1 MRMKA
6 DTKKRVALTT
16 FYTLFVVMLLMGTR
30 CESRVHL
37 TTPERD
43 AKHIAELASTIHSE
57 AELRAVEKL
66 ATEYEIAYRKSYGGA
81 KAIYFKSL
89 YEPVMDEAGER
100 RAIYRAEEER
110 VAKLEELFDTLLS
123 NLEAAWQ
130 MPLGSESDELNKIA
144 ANNATIEGYR
154 AELLS
159 LNAEKEQL
167 AMDIIE
173 AGYPQDML
181 DKIGVIDSEVEAVEA
196 KIAEVE
202 HTNAIIRLS
211 NRLQLQRELNE
222 ECREEGSVEVA
233 DTTNCSLQ

>member
-1 MRMKA
+1 MKQ
-6 DTKKRVALTT
+6 DSKKRVALAT

-43 AKHIAELASTIHSE
+43 AKHIAELAESVHSE

-81 KAIYFKSL
+81 KALYFKSL

-110 VAKLEELFDTLLS
+110 VAELESQF
-123 NLEAAWQ
+123 EASLGDLDLAWK
-130 MPLGSESDELNKIA
+130 MPLGSHEEELAKIA
-144 ANNATIEGYR
+144 ANDATIAKYD
-154 AELLS
+154 AELQS
-159 LNAEKEQL
+159 LVAKKEQL
-167 AMDIIE
+167 AMDIID

-181 DKIGVIDSEVEAVEA
+181 DQIGVVEKEIMATEG
-196 KIAEVE
+196 KIAEVA
-202 HTNAIIRLS
+202 HTNEIIILA
-211 NRLQLQRELNE
+211 NRLQLQRTLDIDTE
-222 ECREEGSVEVA
+222 EVVEEDIAE
-233 DTTNCSLQ
+233 

>member
-1 MRMKA
+1 MKQ
-6 DTKKRVALTT
+6 DSKKRVALAT

-43 AKHIAELASTIHSE
+43 AKHIAELAETVHSE

-81 KAIYFKSL
+81 KALYFKSL

-110 VAKLEELFDTLLS
+110 VAELERQF
-123 NLEAAWQ
+123 EASLGDLDLAWK
-130 MPLGSESDELNKIA
+130 MPLGSLEEELAKIA
-144 ANNATIEGYR
+144 ANDATIAKYD
-154 AELLS
+154 AELQS
-159 LNAEKEQL
+159 LVAKKEQL
-167 AMDIIE
+167 AMDIID

-181 DKIGVIDSEVEAVEA
+181 DQIGVVEKEIMATED
-196 KIAEVE
+196 KIAEVA
-202 HTNAIIRLS
+202 HTNEIIILA
-211 NRLQLQRELNE
+211 NRLQLQRTLDIDTE
-222 ECREEGSVEVA
+222 EVVEEDIAE
-233 DTTNCSLQ
+233 

>member
-1 MRMKA
+1 MKQ
-6 DTKKRVALTT
+6 DSKKRVALAT

-43 AKHIAELASTIHSE
+43 AKHIAELAESVHSE

-81 KAIYFKSL
+81 KALYFKSL

-110 VAKLEELFDTLLS
+110 VAELESQF
-123 NLEAAWQ
+123 EASLGDLDHAWK
-130 MPLGSESDELNKIA
+130 MPLGSHEEELAKIA
-144 ANNATIEGYR
+144 ANDATIAEYD
-154 AELLS
+154 AELQS
-159 LNAEKEQL
+159 LVAKKEQL
-167 AMDIIE
+167 AMDIID

-181 DKIGVIDSEVEAVEA
+181 DQIGVVEKDIKALED

-202 HTNAIIRLS
+202 HTNEIIILA
-211 NRLQLQRELNE
+211 NRLQLQRTLDIDTE
-222 ECREEGSVEVA
+222 EFVEEDIAE
-233 DTTNCSLQ
+233 

>member
-1 MRMKA
+1 MKQ
-6 DTKKRVALTT
+6 DSKKRVALAT

-43 AKHIAELASTIHSE
+43 AKHIAELAETVHSE

-81 KAIYFKSL
+81 KALYFKSL

-110 VAKLEELFDTLLS
+110 VAELESQF
-123 NLEAAWQ
+123 EASLGDLDLAWK
-130 MPLGSESDELNKIA
+130 MPLGSHEEELTKIA
-144 ANNATIEGYR
+144 ANDATIAKYD
-154 AELLS
+154 AELQS
-159 LNAEKEQL
+159 LVAKKEQL
-167 AMDIIE
+167 AMDIID

-181 DKIGVIDSEVEAVEA
+181 DQIGVVEKDIKALED

-202 HTNAIIRLS
+202 HTNEIIILA
-211 NRLQLQRELNE
+211 NRLQLQRTLDIDTE
-222 ECREEGSVEVA
+222 EVVEEDIAE
-233 DTTNCSLQ
+233 

>member
-1 MRMKA
+1 MKQ
-6 DTKKRVALTT
+6 DSKKRVALAT

-43 AKHIAELASTIHSE
+43 AKHIAELAETVHSE

-81 KAIYFKSL
+81 KALYFKSL

-110 VAKLEELFDTLLS
+110 VAE
-123 NLEAAWQ
+123 LEAQFEASLGDLDLAWK
-130 MPLGSESDELNKIA
+130 MPLGNHDEELAKIA
-144 ANNATIEGYR
+144 ANDATIAKYD
-154 AELLS
+154 AELKS
-159 LNAEKEQL
+159 LVANKEKL
-167 AMDIIE
+167 AMDIID

-181 DKIGVIDSEVEAVEA
+181 DQIGVVEKEIMATEG
-196 KIAEVE
+196 KIAEVA
-202 HTNAIIRLS
+202 HTNEIIILA
-211 NRLQLQRELNE
+211 NRLQLKRTLDIEPE
-222 ECREEGSVEVA
+222 EVIEEDIAE
-233 DTTNCSLQ
+233 

>member
-1 MRMKA
+1 MKA

-110 VAKLEELFDTLLS
+110 VAKLEELFDTSLS
-123 NLEAAWQ
+123 DLEAAWQ
-130 MPLGSESDELNKIA
+130 MPLGSESEELNKIA

-181 DKIGVIDSEVEAVEA
+181 DKIGIIDSEVEAVEA

-222 ECREEGSVEVA
+222 ECHKEGSVEVT

>member
-110 VAKLEELFDTLLS
+110 VAKLEELFDTSLS
-123 NLEAAWQ
+123 DLEAAWQ

-222 ECREEGSVEVA
+222 ECREGGSVEVTDA
-233 DTTNCSLQ
+233 TNCSLQ

>member
-1 MRMKA
+1 MKQ
-6 DTKKRVALTT
+6 DTKKRVALAT

-43 AKHIAELASTIHSE
+43 AKHIAELAESVHSE

-81 KAIYFKSL
+81 KALYFKSL

-110 VAKLEELFDTLLS
+110 VAE
-123 NLEAAWQ
+123 LEAQFEASLADLDLAWK
-130 MPLGSESDELNKIA
+130 MPLGSHDEELAKIA
-144 ANNATIEGYR
+144 ANDATIAKYD
-154 AELLS
+154 AELQS
-159 LNAEKEQL
+159 LVAKKEQL

-181 DKIGVIDSEVEAVEA
+181 DQIGVVEKDIKALED
-196 KIAEVE
+196 KIAEVA
-202 HTNAIIRLS
+202 HTNEIIILA
-211 NRLQLQRELNE
+211 NRLQLQRTLDIDTE
-222 ECREEGSVEVA
+222 EVVEENIAE
-233 DTTNCSLQ
+233 

>member
-1 MRMKA
+1 MKQ
-6 DTKKRVALTT
+6 DSKKRVALAT

-43 AKHIAELASTIHSE
+43 AKHIAELAESVHSE

-81 KAIYFKSL
+81 KALYFKSL

-110 VAKLEELFDTLLS
+110 VAELESQF
-123 NLEAAWQ
+123 EASLGDLDLAWK
-130 MPLGSESDELNKIA
+130 MPLGSHEEELAKIA
-144 ANNATIEGYR
+144 ANDATIAKYD
-154 AELLS
+154 AELQS
-159 LNAEKEQL
+159 LVAKKEQL
-167 AMDIIE
+167 AMDIID

-181 DKIGVIDSEVEAVEA
+181 DQIGVVEKDIKALED

-202 HTNAIIRLS
+202 HTNEIIILA
-211 NRLQLQRELNE
+211 NRLQLQRTLDIAPE
-222 ECREEGSVEVA
+222 EVVEEDIAE
-233 DTTNCSLQ
+233 

>member
-1 MRMKA
+1 MKQ
-6 DTKKRVALTT
+6 DTKKRVALAT

-43 AKHIAELASTIHSE
+43 AKHIAELAESVHSE

-81 KAIYFKSL
+81 KALYFKSL

-110 VAKLEELFDTLLS
+110 VAE
-123 NLEAAWQ
+123 LEAQFETSLGDLDLAWK
-130 MPLGSESDELNKIA
+130 MPLGSHDEELAKIA
-144 ANNATIEGYR
+144 ANDATIAKYD
-154 AELLS
+154 AELQS
-159 LNAEKEQL
+159 LVAKKEKL
-167 AMDIIE
+167 AMDIID
-173 AGYPQDML
+173 AGFPQDML
-181 DKIGVIDSEVEAVEA
+181 DQIGVVEKDIKALED

-202 HTNAIIRLS
+202 HTNEIIILA
-211 NRLQLQRELNE
+211 NRLQLQRTLDIDTE
-222 ECREEGSVEVA
+222 EVVEEDIAE
-233 DTTNCSLQ
+233 

>member
-1 MRMKA
+1 MKQ
-6 DTKKRVALTT
+6 DSKKRVALAT

-43 AKHIAELASTIHSE
+43 AKHIAELAESVHSE

-81 KAIYFKSL
+81 KALYFKSL

-110 VAKLEELFDTLLS
+110 VAELESQF
-123 NLEAAWQ
+123 EASLGDLDLAWK
-130 MPLGSESDELNKIA
+130 MPLGSHEEELAKIA
-144 ANNATIEGYR
+144 ANDATIAKYG
-154 AELLS
+154 AELQS
-159 LNAEKEQL
+159 LVAKKEQL
-167 AMDIIE
+167 AMDIID

-181 DKIGVIDSEVEAVEA
+181 DQIGVVEKDIMATEG

-202 HTNAIIRLS
+202 HTNEIIILA
-211 NRLQLQRELNE
+211 NRLQLQRTLDIDTE
-222 ECREEGSVEVA
+222 EVVEENIAE
-233 DTTNCSLQ
+233 

>member
-1 MRMKA
+1 MKQ
-6 DTKKRVALTT
+6 DTKKRVALAT

-43 AKHIAELASTIHSE
+43 AKHIAELAESVHSE

-81 KAIYFKSL
+81 KALYFKSL

-110 VAKLEELFDTLLS
+110 VAELESQFEASLS
-123 NLEAAWQ
+123 DLDLAWK
-130 MPLGSESDELNKIA
+130 MPLGSHDEELAKIA
-144 ANNATIEGYR
+144 ANDATIAKYD
-154 AELLS
+154 AELQS
-159 LNAEKEQL
+159 LVAKKEQL
-167 AMDIIE
+167 AMDIID

-181 DKIGVIDSEVEAVEA
+181 DQIGVVEKEIMATEG
-196 KIAEVE
+196 KIAEVA
-202 HTNAIIRLS
+202 HTNEIIILA
-211 NRLQLQRELNE
+211 NRLQLQRTLDIDTE
-222 ECREEGSVEVA
+222 EVVEEDIAE
-233 DTTNCSLQ
+233 

>member
-1 MRMKA
+1 MKQ
-6 DTKKRVALTT
+6 DTKKRVALAT

-43 AKHIAELASTIHSE
+43 AKHIAELAETVHSE

-81 KAIYFKSL
+81 KALYFKSL

-100 RAIYRAEEER
+100 RAAYRAEEER
-110 VAKLEELFDTLLS
+110 VAELESQFEALLGD
-123 NLEAAWQ
+123 LDLAWK
-130 MPLGSESDELNKIA
+130 MPLGSHEEELAKIA
-144 ANNATIEGYR
+144 ANDATIAEYD
-154 AELLS
+154 AELQS
-159 LNAEKEQL
+159 LVAKKEQL

-181 DKIGVIDSEVEAVEA
+181 DQIGVIEKEIVATED
-196 KIAEVE
+196 KIAQVE
-202 HTNAIIRLS
+202 HTNEIIILA
-211 NRLQLQRELNE
+211 NRLQLQRTLDIDTEKVVE
-222 ECREEGSVEVA
+222 ESITE
-233 DTTNCSLQ
+233 

>member
-1 MRMKA
+1 MKQ
-6 DTKKRVALTT
+6 DSKKRVALAT

-43 AKHIAELASTIHSE
+43 AKHIAELAESVHSE

-81 KAIYFKSL
+81 KALYFKSL

-110 VAKLEELFDTLLS
+110 VAELESQF
-123 NLEAAWQ
+123 EASLGDLDLAWK
-130 MPLGSESDELNKIA
+130 MPLGSHEEELAKIA
-144 ANNATIEGYR
+144 ANDATIAEYD
-154 AELLS
+154 AELQS
-159 LNAEKEQL
+159 LVAKKEQL
-167 AMDIIE
+167 AMDIID

-181 DKIGVIDSEVEAVEA
+181 DQIGVVEKDIKALED

-202 HTNAIIRLS
+202 HTNEIIILA
-211 NRLQLQRELNE
+211 NRLQLQRTLDIDTE
-222 ECREEGSVEVA
+222 EVVEEDIAE
-233 DTTNCSLQ
+233 

>member
-1 MRMKA
+1 MKQ
-6 DTKKRVALTT
+6 DSKKRVALAT

-43 AKHIAELASTIHSE
+43 AKHIAELAESVHSE

-81 KAIYFKSL
+81 KALYFKSL

-110 VAKLEELFDTLLS
+110 VAE
-123 NLEAAWQ
+123 LEAQFEASLGDLDLAWK
-130 MPLGSESDELNKIA
+130 MPLGSHDEELAKIA
-144 ANNATIEGYR
+144 ANDATIAKYD
-154 AELLS
+154 AELQS
-159 LNAEKEQL
+159 LVAKKEQL
-167 AMDIIE
+167 AMDIID

-181 DKIGVIDSEVEAVEA
+181 DQIGVVEKEIMATEG

-202 HTNAIIRLS
+202 HTNEIIILA
-211 NRLQLQRELNE
+211 NRLQLQRTLDIDTE
-222 ECREEGSVEVA
+222 EVIEEDIAE
-233 DTTNCSLQ
+233 

>member
-1 MRMKA
+1 MKQ
-6 DTKKRVALTT
+6 DSKKRVALAT

-43 AKHIAELASTIHSE
+43 AKHIAELAESVHSE

-81 KAIYFKSL
+81 KALYFKSL

-110 VAKLEELFDTLLS
+110 VAELESQF
-123 NLEAAWQ
+123 EASLGDLDLAWK
-130 MPLGSESDELNKIA
+130 MPLGSHEEELAKIA
-144 ANNATIEGYR
+144 ANDATIAKYD
-154 AELLS
+154 AELQS
-159 LNAEKEQL
+159 LVAKKEQL
-167 AMDIIE
+167 AMDIID

-181 DKIGVIDSEVEAVEA
+181 DQIGVVEKEIMVLED
-196 KIAEVE
+196 KIAEVA
-202 HTNAIIRLS
+202 HTNEIIILA
-211 NRLQLQRELNE
+211 NRLQLQRTLDIEPE
-222 ECREEGSVEVA
+222 EVVEEDIAE
-233 DTTNCSLQ
+233 

>member
-1 MRMKA
+1 MKQ
-6 DTKKRVALTT
+6 DSKKRVALAT

-43 AKHIAELASTIHSE
+43 AKHIAELAETVHSE

-81 KAIYFKSL
+81 KALYFKSL

-110 VAKLEELFDTLLS
+110 VAERERQF
-123 NLEAAWQ
+123 EASLGDLDLAWK
-130 MPLGSESDELNKIA
+130 MPLGSLEEELAKIA
-144 ANNATIEGYR
+144 ANDATIAKYD
-154 AELLS
+154 AELQS
-159 LNAEKEQL
+159 LVAKKEQL
-167 AMDIIE
+167 AMDIID

-181 DKIGVIDSEVEAVEA
+181 DQIGVVEKEIMATED
-196 KIAEVE
+196 KIAEVA
-202 HTNAIIRLS
+202 HTNEIIILA
-211 NRLQLQRELNE
+211 NRLQLQRTLDIDTE
-222 ECREEGSVEVA
+222 EVVEEDIAE
-233 DTTNCSLQ
+233 

>member
-1 MRMKA
+1 MKQ
-6 DTKKRVALTT
+6 DSKKRVALAT

-43 AKHIAELASTIHSE
+43 AKHIAELAETVHSE

-81 KAIYFKSL
+81 KALYFKSL

-110 VAKLEELFDTLLS
+110 VAELESQF
-123 NLEAAWQ
+123 EASLADLDLAWK
-130 MPLGSESDELNKIA
+130 MPLGSLEEELAKIA
-144 ANNATIEGYR
+144 ANDATIAKYD
-154 AELLS
+154 AELQS
-159 LNAEKEQL
+159 LVAKKKQL
-167 AMDIIE
+167 AMDIID

-181 DKIGVIDSEVEAVEA
+181 DQIGVVEKEIMATEG

-202 HTNAIIRLS
+202 HTNEIIILA
-211 NRLQLQRELNE
+211 NHLQLQRTLDIDTE
-222 ECREEGSVEVA
+222 EVVEEDIAE
-233 DTTNCSLQ
+233 

>member
-1 MRMKA
+1 MKQ
-6 DTKKRVALTT
+6 DSKKRVALAT

-43 AKHIAELASTIHSE
+43 AKHIAELAESVHSE

-81 KAIYFKSL
+81 KALYFKSL

-110 VAKLEELFDTLLS
+110 VAELESQF
-123 NLEAAWQ
+123 EASLGDLDLAWK
-130 MPLGSESDELNKIA
+130 MPLGSLEEELAKIA
-144 ANNATIEGYR
+144 ANDATIAKYD
-154 AELLS
+154 AELQS
-159 LNAEKEQL
+159 LVAKKEQL
-167 AMDIIE
+167 AMDIID

-181 DKIGVIDSEVEAVEA
+181 DQIGVVEKEIMATEG
-196 KIAEVE
+196 KIAEVA
-202 HTNAIIRLS
+202 HTNEIIILA
-211 NRLQLQRELNE
+211 NRLQLQRTLDIDTE
-222 ECREEGSVEVA
+222 EAIEEGIAE
-233 DTTNCSLQ
+233 

>member
-1 MRMKA
+1 MKQ
-6 DTKKRVALTT
+6 DTKKRVALAT

-43 AKHIAELASTIHSE
+43 AKHIAELAESVHSE

-81 KAIYFKSL
+81 KALYFKSL

-110 VAKLEELFDTLLS
+110 VAE
-123 NLEAAWQ
+123 LEAQFEASLADLDLAWK
-130 MPLGSESDELNKIA
+130 MPLGSHDEELAKIA
-144 ANNATIEGYR
+144 ANDATIAKYD
-154 AELLS
+154 AELQS
-159 LNAEKEQL
+159 LVAKKEQL

-181 DKIGVIDSEVEAVEA
+181 DQIGVVEKDIKALED
-196 KIAEVE
+196 KIAEVA
-202 HTNAIIRLS
+202 HTNEIIILA
-211 NRLQLQRELNE
+211 NRLQLQRTLDIDTE
-222 ECREEGSVEVA
+222 EVIEENIAE
-233 DTTNCSLQ
+233 

>member
-1 MRMKA
+1 MKQ
-6 DTKKRVALTT
+6 DSKKRVALAT

-43 AKHIAELASTIHSE
+43 AKHIAELAESVHSE

-81 KAIYFKSL
+81 KALYFKSL

-110 VAKLEELFDTLLS
+110 VAELESQFETSLGDLDL
-123 NLEAAWQ
+123 AWK
-130 MPLGSESDELNKIA
+130 MPLGSHEEELAKIA
-144 ANNATIEGYR
+144 ANDATIAKYD
-154 AELLS
+154 AELQS
-159 LNAEKEQL
+159 LVAKKEQL
-167 AMDIIE
+167 AMDIID

-181 DKIGVIDSEVEAVEA
+181 DQIGVVEKEIMATEG

-202 HTNAIIRLS
+202 HTNEIIILA
-211 NRLQLQRELNE
+211 NRLQLQRTLDIDTE
-222 ECREEGSVEVA
+222 EVVEEDIAE
-233 DTTNCSLQ
+233 